1 MGFPGVGTAVFSP
14 GFSMRPNWNWQL
26 RIQMPVKDNMAQI
39 PQVPGVVRISYGK
52 FHTNK
57 MLREVLAIVLCY
69 QSSGDDFL

>member
-14 GFSMRPNWNWQL
+14 GLSMRPNWNWQL
-26 RIQMPVKDNMAQI
+26 RIQMPVKDNRAQI

-52 FHTNK
+52 FDTNK

-69 QSSGDDFL
+69 QSSGDAFL